1 MQWNWVAIQAM
12 LMHNKLMT
20 INIIANPSYNDYTKK
35 KWNKKTGSSRFSK
48 LYRRIYHVLKSYL
61 NANRSRPDKITITR

>member
-20 INIIANPSYNDYTKK
+20 INIIANPWYNDYTKK
-35 KWNKKTGSSRFSK
+35 NEIKKRE
-48 LYRRIYHVLKSYL
+48 VLDFQNFIDVSIMYWKV
-61 NANRSRPDKITITR
+61 T

>member
-1 MQWNWVAIQAM
+1 M

-35 KWNKKTGSSRFSK
+35 NEIKKRE
-48 LYRRIYHVLKSYL
+48 VLDFQNFIDVSIMY
-61 NANRSRPDKITITR
+61 